1 VFSGSS
7 PGARPEYAAAA
18 RALGRDL
25 AGRGLRVVYGGAG
38 VGLMAVVADAALS
51 AGGEVIGVI
60 PQQLVDREVAHRG
73 LPDLRITGSM
83 HERKATMAEL
93 SDGFVALPG
102 GLGTLEEFA
111 EVLTWSQLGLQSKP
125 CGLLDVAGYY
135 SSLLAFL
142 DHAIAERF
150 VRAEHREMVLADTD
164 PGRLLDA
171 MQQWVPPKAGKWLDR
186 KGARGRLVD
195 ETALPGCGQT
205 APFAPAPRTH

>member
-1 VFSGSS
+1 MWVRSICVFSGSNL
-7 PGARPEYAAAA
+7 GAQPEYAAAA
-18 RALGRDL
+18 RALGRHL

-38 VGLMAVVADAALS
+38 VGLMAVMADAALG

-60 PQQLVDREVAHRG
+60 PQHLVDHEGPLDG
-73 LPDLRITGSM
+73 LSELRVTSSM

-102 GLGTLEEFA
+102 GFGTLEEFA

-135 SSLLAFL
+135 DSLLAFF
-142 DHAIAERF
+142 DHAVAEGF
-150 VRAEHREMVLADTD
+150 VRAEHREMVLADTE

-171 MQQWVPPKAGKWLDR
+171 MERWTPPKVDKWLDTEDL
-186 KGARGRLVD
+186 ASS
-195 ETALPGCGQT
+195 
-205 APFAPAPRTH
+205 